1 MQSWAIVGPTSP
13 SSSPEGTP
21 KPMQDREL
29 RQKYAVLP
37 YAEISTPV
45 ESFRALQI
53 QKKVEAN
60 KDKFHKQTDRGD

>member
-1 MQSWAIVGPTSP
+1 
-13 SSSPEGTP
+13 
-21 KPMQDREL
+21 MQDREL

-60 KDKFHKQTDRGD
+60 KDKFHKQADRGD